1 MVALADKSMKLRILI
16 IYMFLFY
23 SCRRLPRE
31 FLFQKGIFFRGMT
44 RVSKF
49 FVTQCNV
56 VSLKEV
62 KDSGYLSKNVRQ
74 VKMFPFFK
82 PITICFMR
90 NESILKNSYQH

>member
-1 MVALADKSMKLRILI
+1 MKLRILI

-49 FVTQCNV
+49 FVTQCRFAKGSKGFGLFVKKCEAGQN
-56 VSLKEV
+56 VSL
-62 KDSGYLSKNVRQ
+62 
-74 VKMFPFFK
+74 FF
-82 PITICFMR
+82 
-90 NESILKNSYQH
+90 SYNDLFHEI